1 MTEKYPIKYKNT
13 TISIEKARVL
23 LKLNLGIVLS
33 RKLSLA
39 DEIEET
45 QKMIDA
51 HPEIDADFYYVR
63 DKHDMLV
70 AVSYISGIRSIVPEL
85 IVQEGRCG
93 GWNVYLKHSDGYLEW
108 RKSFRTQEEA
118 HQYVTNTRR

>member
-39 DEIEET
+39 DEITET
-45 QKMIDA
+45 QKIINE

-63 DKHDMLV
+63 DRRNMLV
-70 AVSYISGIRSIVPEL
+70 AVSYISGTRSIVPEL
-85 IVQEGRCG
+85 VVQEGRCG
-93 GWNVYLKHSDGYLEW
+93 DWNVYLKHSDGYLEW

-118 HQYVTNTRR
+118 HQYVVRK

>member
-23 LKLNLGIVLS
+23 LKLNLGTVLS

-39 DEIEET
+39 DEITET

-63 DKHDMLV
+63 DRNNMLV
-70 AVSYISGIRSIVPEL
+70 AVSYVSGIRSIVPEL
-85 IVQEGRCG
+85 IVQEGRCND
-93 GWNVYLKHSDGYLEW
+93 WNVYRKHSDGYLEW
-108 RKSFRTQEEA
+108 LKCFKTKEEA
-118 HQYVTNTRR
+118 YEYIK

>member
-33 RKLSLA
+33 RKLSLD
-39 DEIEET
+39 DEITET
-45 QKMIDA
+45 QRIIDA
-51 HPEIDADFYYVR
+51 HPEVDADFYYLR
-63 DKHDMLV
+63 DRNNMLV
-70 AVSYISGIRSIVPEL
+70 AVSYVSGTRSIVPEL

-118 HQYVTNTRR
+118 HQYVNNR